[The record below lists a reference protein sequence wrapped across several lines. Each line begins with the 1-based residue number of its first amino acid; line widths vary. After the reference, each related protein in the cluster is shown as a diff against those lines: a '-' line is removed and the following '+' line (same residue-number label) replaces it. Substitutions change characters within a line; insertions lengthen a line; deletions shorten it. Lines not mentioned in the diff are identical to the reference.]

1 MQVLKTG
8 LSLKDV
14 FSVIQIHFFFQEIFR
29 NKTTYMVIAQKW
41 VMLSVWEEKSI
52 FAKAGENNWSVS
64 DEGKSCVSFSI
75 GFFQTFLSFSAPF
88 LILSF
93 LFEFYWLY
101 FQLIYSA
108 LFFHAVSFPLC
119 SVSAETDT
127 KLTIGFEFAVKI

>member
-1 MQVLKTG
+1 
-8 LSLKDV
+8 
-14 FSVIQIHFFFQEIFR
+14 
-29 NKTTYMVIAQKW
+29 MVIAQKW
-41 VMLSVWEEKSI
+41 VMLSVGEEKSI

-101 FQLIYSA
+101 FQLIYSV
-108 LFFHAVSFPLC
+108 LFFHAVSFPLG

-127 KLTIGFEFAVKI
+127 KLIIGFELAVKI